1 MFSVKEYKMAS
12 IKNLTIFT
20 FEAAWTDTFK
30 EKDGFFPQDSILPYI
45 RALSENAGCDII
57 YRQIRTVDDFK
68 TWAKAIKNTKAGKRI
83 VWIAGH
89 GQEEGTEGKKGY
101 EVQIRMPDYIRT
113 NKGNRLRPINISEWL
128 SKSGSIDGIIIDSC
142 NFGKN
147 EPANWIPDNVKW
159 ALAYRASVDW
169 TESVF
174 FGIKTIEWLYERSQQ
189 PTNGLEARTIFER
202 GIRTGGYKKK
212 EDQFSLIDFGRALK
226 ANFFYKTKGSQYW
239 QTLNAEELSNNVE
252 T

>member
-1 MFSVKEYKMAS
+1 MTS

-30 EKDGFFPQDSILPYI
+30 EEDGFLPQSSILPYV

-57 YRQIRTVDDFK
+57 YRQIRTVDDFENW
-68 TWAKAIKNTKAGKRI
+68 TEAIKNTKAGKRI

-89 GQEEGTEGKKGY
+89 GQEKGKEGKKGY
-101 EVQIRMPDYIRT
+101 EVQIRMPDYKRPS
-113 NKGNRLRPINISEWL
+113 KGNRLLPSNILNCL

-142 NFGKN
+142 DFGKN
-147 EPANWIPDNVKW
+147 EPANWIPNNVMW
-159 ALAYRASVDW
+159 ALAYRASVEW

-174 FGIKTIEWLYERSQQ
+174 FGIKTIEWLYERSQH
-189 PTNGLEARTIFER
+189 PTNGLQARTIFER
-202 GIRTGGYKKK
+202 GIKTGGYKKK
-212 EDQFSLIDFGRALK
+212 ENQFSLIDFGKTLK
-226 ANFFYKTKGSQYW
+226 AIFFYKTKGSQYW
-239 QTLNAEELSNNVE
+239 QTLKSEELSNDVE